1 MMRCFLCFILLSVC
15 CKGKWWIGGDGEMS
29 GTGVHDG
36 KTHKESLKRFC
47 VFKSVVEE
55 ACASVAHR

>member
-1 MMRCFLCFILLSVC
+1 
-15 CKGKWWIGGDGEMS
+15 MS